1 MKIGHFSKL
10 MKLNIH
16 LLLCSKRH
24 YIDEIEYPPS
34 PICWEKPQFESNV
47 TSFQFRQNTS
57 AWGWPP
63 YLLVSPVGIYF
74 SLQIIVCSLSSLA
87 YNHRLFKK
95 ISKNSMEYSC
105 NFGWQSIPPSPSK
118 RVIFRVV
125 VELSVKPWSIKSNF
139 CNSQPSESIRH
150 WRRFNR
156 PP

>member
-1 MKIGHFSKL
+1 MTVVFNYFKVINTIYLSFLKSIFWKI
-10 MKLNIH
+10 
-16 LLLCSKRH
+16 
-24 YIDEIEYPPS
+24 
-34 PICWEKPQFESNV
+34 ICGKKPQFESNGSGV
-47 TSFQFRQNTS
+47 AALF
-57 AWGWPP
+57 
-63 YLLVSPVGIYF
+63 VSKPCIYF
-74 SLQIIVCSLSSLA
+74 SLQIIVCSLFSLA